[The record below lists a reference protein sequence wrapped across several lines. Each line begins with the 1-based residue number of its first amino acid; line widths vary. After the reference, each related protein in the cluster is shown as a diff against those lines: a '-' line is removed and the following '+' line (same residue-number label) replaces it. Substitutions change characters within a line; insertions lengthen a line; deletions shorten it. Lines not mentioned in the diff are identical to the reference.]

1 METIVVNKSED
12 QSEKANKEEYMNVN
26 KKKNCIFGLTLLY
39 I

>member
-26 KKKNCIFGLTLLY
+26 KKKIAFLD
-39 I
+39 